1 MIILIAR
8 DADLLGKDF
17 VKTLK
22 SVVEFRVPLPKERY
36 YFSSSLLKSLLKN
49 TLELLYG
56 KKLFLLKFLYLI
68 VSILKY

>member
-36 YFSSSLLKSLLKN
+36 
-49 TLELLYG
+49 
-56 KKLFLLKFLYLI
+56 LFFI
-68 VSILKY
+68 FFN